1 MPGGRSKMEPIYPAP
16 CRRLE
21 IPVLLFSYA
30 HPLRVYGPERFS
42 QKAKESGVAGILVGD
57 LPFEEAWEL
66 KQFSNPAGLD
76 FISPIAPATSA
87 DRLRKIAD
95 RAQGFLYCISIV
107 GLTGT
112 ARPVLTV
119 LWPEVARV
127 RKTSDLPLV
136 AGFDLSEPEQ
146 VRDIAPI
153 AEGVVVG
160 SALVRM
166 IFELARRKDEID
178 RISDFVHRLNKNRVR
193 V

>member
-1 MPGGRSKMEPIYPAP
+1 MEPIYPAP

-21 IPVLLFSYA
+21 IPVILLSYA

-42 QKAKESGVAGILVGD
+42 QKAKESEVAGILVVD

-66 KQFSNPAGLD
+66 KQSSDPAGLD
-76 FISPIAPATSA
+76 FISPIAPSTSA
-87 DRLRKIAD
+87 DRLLKIAD

-119 LWPEVARV
+119 LRPEVARV

-136 AGFDLSEPEQ
+136 LGFSPWMDLSLF
-146 VRDIAPI
+146 PI
-153 AEGVVVG
+153 ASRFLSWVEAYNLAFGPTPGRPPPVG
-160 SALVRM
+160 CFR
-166 IFELARRKDEID
+166 FE
-178 RISDFVHRLNKNRVR
+178 KNSRPFY
-193 V
+193 